1 MKNLIIVLLCSVALF
16 SCQKENI
23 QPNLENSHLENSQ
36 IEKTAKTVGTTKIDV
51 VYLFFDETK
60 VASGYVNFYSGQNLS
75 YVHNF
80 TTADLLDTLDNF
92 KFIKFTRYVSNAEIR
107 QNNGWFY
114 VNAYFDENVSVL
126 NEIYVNNKKA
136 LNGHEL
142 LPEPA
147 FIGIDDDDTILNFF
161 KVPIQ
166 TVAKPVQNLE
176 RM

>member
-1 MKNLIIVLLCSVALF
+1 MKNLIILLAFCLTFF
-16 SCQKENI
+16 SCEKEKI
-23 QPNLENSHLENSQ
+23 QPNLENSQ
-36 IEKTAKTVGTTKIDV
+36 IEETINTSGTTKIDV
-51 VYLFFDETK
+51 VYLFFDETQS
-60 VASGYVNFYSGQNLS
+60 ASGYVNFYSGQNLS

-80 TTADLLDTLDNF
+80 TTADLQDTLVNEEVNC

-114 VNAYFDENVSVL
+114 VNTYFDENVSVL
-126 NEIYVNNKKA
+126 NTIYVNNKMA

-147 FIGIDDDDTILNFF
+147 FIMIQDDDTILNFF

-166 TVAKPVQNLE
+166 TVAKPVRNLE
-176 RM
+176 QM